1 MKYTLTCLAI
11 IYSFICYAQPQPQ
24 TWYFGNGAGLFFDAT
39 GAVSA
44 SILNPSIATSEGCA
58 VANDKDGNVIFYT
71 DGTTIWYPNGAVA
84 KDPSDNAYILGGN
97 PSSTQSAVII
107 PKPNSCDTYFVFTTD
122 AEGGKKGM
130 QASMVTIDRTT
141 GNITIPTTSYN
152 FQLQSNTSE
161 KLTFTKNGNVY
172 WIVGHDAK
180 KTSGAGTFY
189 AYKIDKN
196 ASSCASIATPVLS
209 TVGLPNYYGLG
220 QMKISKSGKYIAL
233 ITTHANGYFV
243 ECFNFD
249 NTTGQVLSSKGANTT
264 YNGNCGGLSYGLEFS
279 PNERYIY
286 ISTATAYAC
295 GNYIYRFD
303 LNNGMALPPSLIFN
317 DYGTGLC
324 GYQYGLCGM
333 QLAPNGVIYIA
344 NENCDHLAA
353 ITDPDNPSIANVGF
367 VENAPGTTLAY
378 GKKCRITLPA
388 VVNAPDNAQPS
399 VPPNG
404 LIAYWPFNNGSLNDE
419 SGNGHA
425 LIINTDNGP
434 GTSLPYPT
442 NDRYGSQNCAY
453 YVPGNATRL
462 STNNAPGFNFQPTGQ
477 FSITLWYKP
486 GYYTLQFGGLVES
499 NCGTNVYPVKTTNF
513 SVGLSDNGGVYRQ
526 PYCGGLPYHN
536 TSASCLYEN
545 SVTYATPDS
554 GQWVFL
560 AVTHNNGLWK
570 IYRDLNAPNVSSSVS
585 PVTPHSSCIPLIG
598 DIYIGENFRGDM
610 DDICIYN
617 RELSQSEIAQ
627 IQGLKSS
634 CELAASCKPTI
645 PTGRIQYYSQLGQIS
660 ASPNPS
666 NSLVTLQSSTAAPG
680 GTLVV
685 YNSMGVAVQTQTNI
699 SFPHSINISGYPNGM
714 YVFVYFMNGDHT
726 YCNVIKN

>member
-11 IYSFICYAQPQPQ
+11 IYSFICYAQPQ
-24 TWYFGNGAGLFFDAT
+24 TWYLGYGAGLFFDST
-39 GAVSA
+39 GAVR
-44 SILNPSIATSEGCA
+44 ATSTVPEISTPEGCA
-58 VANDKDGNVIFYT
+58 VANDKNGNVIFYT
-71 DGTTIWYPNGAVA
+71 DGITIWYPNGAIA
-84 KDPSDNAYILGGN
+84 KDPSDYDYRLMGHL
-97 PSSTQSAVII
+97 SSTQSAVII
-107 PKPNSCDTYFVFTTD
+107 PKPNCCDTYFVFTTD
-122 AEGGKKGM
+122 FTSGQRGM
-130 QASMVTIDRTT
+130 RVSMVTIDNVT
-141 GNITIPTTSYN
+141 GNITIPNASYN
-152 FQLQSNTSE
+152 YLLQTNTSE
-161 KLTFTKNGNVY
+161 KLTHIRNGNSY
-172 WIVGHDAK
+172 WIVGHDQN
-180 KTSGAGTFY
+180 KTTGNGTYF
-189 AYKIDKN
+189 AYKIDN
-196 ASSCASIATPVLS
+196 NTNSCAGIAPAVIS
-209 TVGLPNYYGLG
+209 NVGKCINSGQG
-220 QMKISKSGKYIAL
+220 QMKISPYGNYIAT
-233 ITTHANGYFV
+233 ITTYTGGYFV
-243 ECFNFD
+243 ECLHFD
-249 NTTGQVLSSKGANTT
+249 KSTGLISTIPNGLNTT
-264 YNGNCGGLSYGLEFS
+264 YNANCQGINYGLEFS
-279 PNERYIY
+279 PNEQYIY
-286 ISTATAYAC
+286 ISTGAGNC
-295 GNYIYRFD
+295 GNKIYRFSI
-303 LNNGMALPPSLIFN
+303 NGPGGVSATPSLVYSTLYTTCSSF
-317 DYGTGLC
+317 
-324 GYQYGLCGM
+324 YGLMGM
-333 QLAPNGVIYIA
+333 QLAPNGIIYIA
-344 NENCDHLAA
+344 NQNCGNLAA
-353 ITDPDNPSIANVGF
+353 IKDPNNPVIANVGF
-367 VENAPGTTLAY
+367 TDNAPGTTFQNGRAC
-378 GKKCRITLPA
+378 GITLPA
-388 VVNAPDNAQPS
+388 VTNTVDNTTPS

-419 SGNGHA
+419 SGNGHT
-425 LIINTDNGP
+425 LIVKTDNGP

-453 YVPGNATRL
+453 YVPGNLTRL

-513 SVGLSDNGGVYRQ
+513 SVGLSDNGGMYRQ

-554 GQWVFL
+554 GQWIFL

-570 IYRDLNAPNVSSSVS
+570 IYRDLNAPNISSSIS

-617 RELSQSEIAQ
+617 RELSQSEITQ

-645 PTGRIQYYSQLGQIS
+645 PTGRIQYYSQLGQIT

-666 NSLVTLQSSTAAPG
+666 NSLVTLQSSTTAPG

-714 YVFVYFMNGDHT
+714 YVFVYFLNGDHT